1 MDLNKVVE
9 INELL
14 RIYGGLLTRRQ
25 SEVLSKRYTD
35 DLSFGEIA
43 EQYSI
48 TRQAVLNFQN
58 KAIKLLYKFEKH
70 LGVLAKQGQIKKML
84 ETVITDS
91 NARTALAEM
100 VM

>member
-1 MDLNKVVE
+1 MDLKKVVE

-14 RIYGGLLTRRQ
+14 RIYGSLLTRRQ

-43 EQYSI
+43 EYYNIS
-48 TRQAVLNFQN
+48 RQAVLNFQN
-58 KAIKLLYKFEKH
+58 KALNLLYKFEKQ
-70 LGVLAKQGQIKKML
+70 LGVLAKQAQIKRLL
-84 ETVITDS
+84 ETVITDN